1 MHKRVRSQSSFM
13 NMKEEPLLND
23 ECSSCVMHEIAIK
36 EKDAQINQLKQAIL
50 LQYSADDTDD

>member
-23 ECSSCVMHEIAIK
+23 ECSSCIMHETSIK

-50 LQYSADDTDD
+50 LQYSADDTDE